1 MSSKYDAESRHPF
14 ADELQCGFCKE
25 TKPRNEVNV
34 LQSGGLKDG
43 SDDEPAHP
51 FAHCQFVCNDCRDF
65 MFVPIE
71 NNIAQAMSAI
81 AGRPL

>member
-1 MSSKYDAESRHPF
+1 MKGRHPF
-14 ADELQCGFCKE
+14 ADKIACGFCNKIKARKE
-25 TKPRNEVNV
+25 TNV
-34 LQSGGLKDG
+34 LQSGGLTED
-43 SDDEPAHP
+43 HP
-51 FAHCQFVCNDCRDF
+51 FAGMKFVCNDCRDF